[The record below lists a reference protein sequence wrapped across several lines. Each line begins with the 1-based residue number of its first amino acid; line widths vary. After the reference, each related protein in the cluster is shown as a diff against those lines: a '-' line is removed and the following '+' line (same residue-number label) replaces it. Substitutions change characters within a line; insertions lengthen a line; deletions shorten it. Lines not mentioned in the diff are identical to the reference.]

1 MAHMSENGEQSV
13 IETRQVA
20 GKRIF
25 DALKTWYQGYLYLPD
40 TRTAT
45 MLALWSV
52 GTHLMQRMQSYPY
65 LAICGT
71 RPGCGKTRVL
81 ELLQAVCKSA
91 ELGTSLRPS
100 YLLAMLHGSGGEATV
115 LWDEAET
122 TRGVGQTFLGEL
134 LNAGYRAGQTIG
146 RVAGSKVTKYHVFS
160 AKAFALIGQPSPVLA
175 SRSLIVR
182 MSPGPVARQ
191 YQWATAHEEGAELA
205 RAIETFLAK
214 WGTRDYDVLTDA
226 AWTVGRD
233 QEITSP
239 ILGLAQWLTGDE
251 AVIADVR
258 AWLADMIE
266 FRDAAPVVAQ
276 VADATLDREAGYA
289 ETLAADIRAIA
300 AETGKPWLTT
310 ADLLAALRAKATSPW
325 RAYKGV
331 GLDAIRLAQLM
342 TLFGVTPTQK
352 KIREAGKVQVLR
364 GYSLTGEL
372 ALPQAGETDAQSFGS
387 QD

>member
-1 MAHMSENGEQSV
+1 M
-13 IETRQVA
+13 
-20 GKRIF
+20 
-25 DALKTWYQGYLYLPD
+25 
-40 TRTAT
+40 
-45 MLALWSV
+45 
-52 GTHLMQRMQSYPY
+52 
-65 LAICGT
+65 
-71 RPGCGKTRVL
+71 
-81 ELLQAVCKSA
+81 
-91 ELGTSLRPS
+91 
-100 YLLAMLHGSGGEATV
+100 
-115 LWDEAET
+115 
-122 TRGVGQTFLGEL
+122 
-134 LNAGYRAGQTIG
+134 
-146 RVAGSKVTKYHVFS
+146 
-160 AKAFALIGQPSPVLA
+160 
-175 SRSLIVR
+175 
-182 MSPGPVARQ
+182 ARQ